1 LGETPPA
8 DVMTDAK
15 GKAMEQA
22 KRLAVFTID
31 RIGED
36 FGIHIKTEG
45 GDQFDLM
52 VTYDQLD
59 VIADQIDDALEGEPG

>member
-1 LGETPPA
+1 
-8 DVMTDAK
+8 
-15 GKAMEQA
+15 MEQA
-22 KRLAVFTID
+22 KRLATFTID

-36 FGIHIKTEG
+36 FGIHIETEG

-59 VIADQIDDALEGEPG
+59 TIADQIDDALETEEGNLEGDDDQKGPG